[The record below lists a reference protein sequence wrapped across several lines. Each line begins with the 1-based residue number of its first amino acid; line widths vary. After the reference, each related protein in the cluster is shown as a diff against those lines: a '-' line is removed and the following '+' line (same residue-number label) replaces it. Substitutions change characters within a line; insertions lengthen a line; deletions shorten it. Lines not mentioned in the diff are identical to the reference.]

1 MSNRS
6 NLEQAL
12 RRRVLVLDGAM
23 GTQIQRFKLSEE
35 DYRGSRFA
43 NIATLVKGN
52 NDLLV
57 LTQPQIIE
65 SIHEDYLRAGADI
78 IETNT
83 FNANAISMADYEM
96 QELVYEINLEAARIA
111 KRACEKHS
119 TSERPRFVA
128 GSIGPTNKTA
138 SMSPDVNNPAF
149 RAISFDTLVL
159 AYYEQVRG
167 LVDGGSDMLLVETIF
182 DTLNAKA
189 ALFAIEQYN
198 EDNDTD
204 IPVMVSGTITDASG
218 RTLSGQTAEAFLVS
232 VSHVNL
238 LSVGFNCALGAR
250 QLRPYIETISAKAP
264 FHISAHPNAG
274 LPNQFGEYDQGPDE
288 MAAIIEGFLKDGLLN
303 IIGGCCGTSPAHIAA
318 IAKVA
323 EGYEPRK
330 LVKQQPI
337 TTFSG
342 LEPISVTKESN
353 FVNIGERTNVAGSKM
368 FARLIRE
375 EKFEQALSVA
385 QGQVE
390 GGAQLIDVCMDD
402 AMLDAKSAMVNF
414 LNLIAAEP
422 EISRLPIVID
432 SSKWEVLEAGLKCVQ
447 GKSVVNSISLKEG
460 DADFITKAKL
470 VKRYGAAAVVM
481 LFDEQ
486 GQADTFERK
495 IEIAARSY
503 KLLTETVGFP
513 PQDIIFDP
521 NILAIATGI
530 EEHNNYGVNFIKACQ
545 WIKENC
551 PHTKISG
558 GVSNLSFSFRGNDTV
573 REAIHSVFLYH
584 AIKAGM
590 DMGIVNPAMLQV
602 YDAIEPDLLK
612 LVEDAVLNRRK
623 DSTERL
629 LIYADKIKSKEKGGE
644 EEVKKDAWR
653 DLPVA
658 ERLTHALIKGIT
670 EYIDIDVEE
679 ARHNYPATLHVIEG
693 PLMDGMNVVGDL
705 FGEGKMFLPQVV
717 KSARVMKKAVAYLT
731 PFIEEEKAKSGDLSS
746 AGKVLL
752 ATVKGDVHDIG
763 KNIVS
768 VVLACNG
775 YDIVD
780 LGVMVPAEKI
790 LAAAKEHNVDVIGLS
805 GLITPSLDEMV
816 YVAKELKRQNFNIPV
831 ILGGATTSKIHT
843 AVKIVPEYDNGTI
856 YVKDASRAVGIVRS
870 LISEDKNR
878 FVAQINDEYAAMRD
892 EHNRRRSGNEYVSL
906 AEARAN
912 RVKTDW
918 ANLPIDEPKQVGSF
932 VLDSYPLDELERY
945 IDWTFFFFAWDIT
958 GKYPKI
964 FNDPIK
970 GEEAK
975 KLYDDAQVL
984 LKRIVDEKLF
994 TAKGVYSILPANSI
1008 DEDVAVF
1015 DTKGKEIGRYH
1026 FLRNQEKRGD
1036 DTKPNF
1042 SLADYIAP
1050 QDSGRKD
1057 YIGSFAVTIHGADE
1071 LVKEFEANNDDYSAI
1086 MCKVL
1091 ADRFAEAFAER
1102 LHERVRKEFWGY
1114 SPAEELPI
1122 EELLHEEYRGIR
1134 PAAGYP
1140 SCPEHSEKRV
1150 IFDLLNAEK
1159 SIGATLT
1166 ENYAMWPGA
1175 SVSGWYFS
1183 HPESTYF
1190 NLGRITKEQVS
1201 LYAKRKGITL
1211 EDAERML
1218 RPNLGYTE

>member
-1 MSNRS
+1 MSKRS

-23 GTQIQRFKLSEE
+23 GTQIQRFKLTEE

-43 NIATLVKGN
+43 NISAKVKGN

-65 SIHEDYLRAGADI
+65 GIHEAYLKAGADI

-96 QELVYEINLEAARIA
+96 QELVYELNFEAAKLA
-111 KRACEKHS
+111 KRACEKFA
-119 TSERPRFVA
+119 TSNRPRFVA

-149 RAISFDTLVL
+149 RAVSFDTLVR
-159 AYYEQVRG
+159 AYYEQVKG
-167 LVDGGSDMLLVETIF
+167 LADGGADILLVETIF

-198 EDNDTD
+198 DDFGVD
-204 IPVMVSGTITDASG
+204 FPVMVSGTITDASG
-218 RTLSGQTAEAFLVS
+218 RTLSGQTAEAFLIS

-238 LSVGFNCALGAR
+238 ISIGFNCALGAK
-250 QLRPYIETISAKAP
+250 QLKPYIETISAKAP
-264 FHISAHPNAG
+264 FYTSAHPNAG
-274 LPNQFGEYDQGPDE
+274 LPNQFGEYDQSPE
-288 MAAIIEGFLKDGLLN
+288 MMASIIEDFLNDGLLN
-303 IIGGCCGTSPAHIAA
+303 IIGGCCGTSPDHIAA
-318 IAKVA
+318 IANVA
-323 EGYEPRK
+323 EKYAPREIPA
-330 LVKQQPI
+330 LEPI
-337 TTFSG
+337 TAFSG
-342 LEPISVTKESN
+342 LEPVRVTKESN

-385 QGQVE
+385 LNQVE

-414 LNLIAAEP
+414 LNLIASEP
-422 EISRLPIVID
+422 EIARLPIVID

-460 DADFITKAKL
+460 EADFLGKAKL

-481 LFDEQ
+481 LFDEK
-486 GQADTFERK
+486 GQADTYERK
-495 IEIAARSY
+495 IEIADRSY
-503 KLLTETVGFP
+503 KLLTEKVGFH

-530 EEHNNYGVNFIKACQ
+530 EEHNSYAVNFIKACE
-545 WIKENC
+545 WIKKNC
-551 PHTKISG
+551 PNAKISG
-558 GVSNLSFSFRGNDTV
+558 GVSNLSFSFRGNDVV
-573 REAIHSVFLYH
+573 REAIHSVFLYY
-584 AIKAGM
+584 AINAGM
-590 DMGIVNPAMLQV
+590 DMGIVNPGMLQV
-602 YDAIEPDLLK
+602 YDEIEPDLLK

-623 DSTERL
+623 DATERL
-629 LIYADKIKSKEKGGE
+629 LVYADKIKAQGKEGE
-644 EEVKKDAWR
+644 EEHKKDAWR
-653 DLPVA
+653 ELPVQ
-658 ERLTHALIKGIT
+658 ERLKHALIKGIT
-670 EYIDIDVEE
+670 EHIDEDVEE
-679 ARHNYPATLHVIEG
+679 ARHLYPAALHVIEG

-705 FGEGKMFLPQVV
+705 FGAGKMFLPQVV

-775 YDIVD
+775 FDIID

-790 LAAAKEHNVDVIGLS
+790 LEEAKKHQVDVIGLS

-816 YVAKELKRQNFNIPV
+816 TVAKEMRRQGFNVPV

-843 AVKIVPEYDNGTI
+843 AVKITPEYDNGVVH
-856 YVKDASRAVGIVRS
+856 VKDASRAVGVVRS
-870 LISEDKNR
+870 LISDDRQSYIN
-878 FVAQINDEYAAMRD
+878 QINDEYSKMRD
-892 EHNRRRSGNEYVSL
+892 DHNRRRSENEYVSL
-906 AEARAN
+906 EVARAN
-912 RVKTDW
+912 RVKTSW
-918 ANLPIDEPKQVGSF
+918 NEAAIDTPKKLGRF
-932 VLDSYPLDELERY
+932 VLDSYPLDELARY
-945 IDWTFFFFAWDIT
+945 IDWTFFFFSWDIN

-964 FNDPIK
+964 FSDPIK
-970 GEEAK
+970 GDEAK
-975 KLYDDAQVL
+975 KLFDDAQVL
-984 LKRIVDEKLF
+984 LKRIVDEKLL
-994 TAKGVYSILPANSI
+994 TAKGVYSILPANSV
-1008 DEDVAVF
+1008 DEDVVVYSTNGAEEARF
-1015 DTKGKEIGRYH
+1015 H
-1026 FLRNQEKRGD
+1026 FLRNQEYRGS
-1036 DTKPNF
+1036 DTKPNY

-1050 QDSGRKD
+1050 LESGRKD
-1057 YIGSFAVTIHGADE
+1057 YLGTFAVTVHGADE
-1071 LVKEFEANNDDYSAI
+1071 LVRDFEAMHDDYNAI
-1086 MCKVL
+1086 MSKVL
-1091 ADRFAEAFAER
+1091 ADRLAEAFAER

-1122 EELLHEEYRGIR
+1122 EMLLHEEYRGTR

-1140 SCPEHSEKRV
+1140 SCPEHSEKKT
-1150 IFDLLNAEK
+1150 IFALLDAEN
-1159 SIGATLT
+1159 SIGAKLT

-1175 SVSGWYFS
+1175 SVSGWYFA

-1190 NLGRITKEQVS
+1190 NLGKLTKEQVT
-1201 LYAKRKGITL
+1201 LYASRKGISV
-1211 EDAERML
+1211 EDAERLL
-1218 RPNLGYTE
+1218 RPNLAY